1 MLAFPAF
8 VPLVAVPVVPVYA
21 DVAAAVVVAEFWGV
35 RASWSEFR
43 EVTSNSGE
51 FRRV

>member
-8 VPLVAVPVVPVYA
+8 VPLVAVPLVPAYA
-21 DVAAAVVVAEFWGV
+21 DVAAAAVVAEFWGV

-43 EVTSNSGE
+43 QVKANSGE
-51 FRRV
+51 FRQV